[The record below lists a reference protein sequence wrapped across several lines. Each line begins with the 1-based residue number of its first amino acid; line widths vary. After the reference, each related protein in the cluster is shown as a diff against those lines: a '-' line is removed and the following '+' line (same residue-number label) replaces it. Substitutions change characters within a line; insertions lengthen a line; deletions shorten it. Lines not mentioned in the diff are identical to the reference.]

1 MKKTVIT
8 CISIFFVSIISGQNL
23 DTLMVKAN
31 NLFTQ
36 NNFQEAI
43 DVYEL
48 ILENGFESS
57 ELYYNLGNAYYKQ
70 NVIAKAILNYERAL
84 ILNPNDQDIQYNLEL
99 TNRLVVDKIE
109 ILPTFF
115 LKSWIVNVK
124 NTFSSDNWALTSI
137 ITFILTLVFISLF
150 LYSRSYTFKKFSF
163 WLSFLFIIITVISI
177 IFSYQQKQ
185 GKLSND
191 KAIIISPTVTIKS
204 SPDISGTDLFVIH
217 EGTKVTLDDKISDWN
232 EIRLSDGS
240 VGWIKSD
247 DFEII

>member
-8 CISIFFVSIISGQNL
+8 FISIFFVSIINGQNL

>member
-204 SPDISGTDLFVIH
+204 APDISGTDLFVIH

>member
-109 ILPTFF
+109 ILQTFF